1 MYHELFDWIR
11 KKDYI
16 TFLVGNQ
23 YFPLNKHQE
32 EHKYH
37 PLFDNKD
44 MSKYIVIFYR
54 IDFYI
59 YKINFRKH

>member
-44 MSKYIVIFYR
+44 MSKYIAIFL
-54 IDFYI
+54 
-59 YKINFRKH
+59 